1 MNYGEAVIRGV
12 IKQKVRCNNEQWF
25 VSEVTGLSELFIF
38 FFFRRKG
45 ICHVIEPELE
55 GEKIRRCCC
64 ALLNTDVE
72 SEVPRTVETGSGSV
86 CKTCR
91 SWDELHA
98 NSKQSML
105 CIRTRKM
112 SV

>member
-12 IKQKVRCNNEQWF
+12 INQKVRCNNEQWF
-25 VSEVTGLSELFIF
+25 VSEVTGLIELLLF
-38 FFFRRKG
+38 
-45 ICHVIEPELE
+45 EPELE

>member
-12 IKQKVRCNNEQWF
+12 IKQKVISNDEQWF
-25 VSEVTGLSELFIF
+25 VSEVTGLIELLLF
-38 FFFRRKG
+38 
-45 ICHVIEPELE
+45 EPELE

-72 SEVPRTVETGSGSV
+72 SEVPRTFETGLGSV

>member
-12 IKQKVRCNNEQWF
+12 IKQKVISNDEQWF
-25 VSEVTGLSELFIF
+25 VSEVTGLIELLLF
-38 FFFRRKG
+38 
-45 ICHVIEPELE
+45 EPELE
-55 GEKIRRCCC
+55 GEKIRRSCC